1 MTQIIAL
8 SDKQLSAIEKL
19 NKFKV
24 GALFMEPGTG
34 KTLATYE
41 LIKSVSEIKNVVWL
55 TPCQTKENLKNEIEK
70 CGGLDSLTI
79 IGIETISSSDA
90 TYLNLMSIINEFTFL
105 IVDES
110 LKIKNWSAKRT
121 KRIIELGKR
130 CQYKLILNGT
140 PATKTLLD
148 LWAQLEFLSPKILKM
163 DLAEFENTFCE
174 YVKITKSFGRI
185 KKETKHIKEYHNI
198 DYLYSL
204 IGHYVYN
211 CDLDLLV
218 QKQFNVIN
226 YTVDPEMLS
235 EYNRLKSEYLSYEKL
250 AFLNNNIFLEM
261 SQKMQHSYCVTS
273 DKFLKLDDIFKKHNQ
288 ESVIV
293 FCKYISSKTALE
305 FRYPNT
311 TILTYGKHSFGLNL
325 QDKNITIY
333 FDKTFDYAQRIQSG
347 YRTYRIGQNKDCVFY
362 DLTGN
367 VGLESVIDKSINKKM
382 SMSEYFKSKS
392 INEIIKEL

>member
-1 MTQIIAL
+1 MPQTIAL

-34 KTLATYE
+34 KTLAAYE
-41 LIKSVSEIKNVVWL
+41 LIKSVQCISNIVWL
-55 TPCQTKENLKNEIEK
+55 TPFQTKENLKKEIDK
-70 CGGLDSLTI
+70 CGGFENLTI
-79 IGIETISSSDA
+79 IGVETLSSSDA
-90 TYLNLMSIINEFTFL
+90 KYIELIAIINENTFL

-110 LKIKNWSAKRT
+110 LKIKNWTAKRT

-148 LWAQLEFLSPKILKM
+148 LWAQMEFLSPNILKM

-174 YVKITKSFGRI
+174 YVKITKSFGRQ

-198 DYLYSL
+198 YYLWSL
-204 IGHYVYN
+204 IGHYIYN

-226 YTVDPEMLS
+226 YSIDSEMLA
-235 EYNRLKSEYLSYEKL
+235 EYNQLKSDYLSYEKL
-250 AFLNNNIFLEM
+250 AWLNNNIFLEM
-261 SQKMQHSYCVTS
+261 SQKMQHTYCTTP
-273 DKFLKLDDIFKKHNQ
+273 DKFLKLDDIFKNHNQ

-293 FCKYISSKTALE
+293 FCKYISSKIALE
-305 FRYPNT
+305 FRYPKAM
-311 TILTYGKHSFGLNL
+311 ILTYGKHSFGLNL
-325 QDKNITIY
+325 QDKNVTVY

-347 YRTYRIGQNKDCVFY
+347 YRTYRMGQNKNCIYY

>member
-34 KTLATYE
+34 KTLATCE
-41 LIKSVSEIKNVVWL
+41 LIKSVSVIKNVVWL
-55 TPCQTKENLKNEIEK
+55 TPFQTKENLKNEIYK
-70 CGGLDSLTI
+70 CGGLTNLSI
-79 IGIETISSSDA
+79 IGIETLSSSDA

-110 LKIKNWSAKRT
+110 LKIKNWKAKRT

-174 YVKITKSFGRI
+174 YVKITKSFGRV

-198 DYLYSL
+198 DYLYNL

-226 YTVDPEMLS
+226 YTVDPEILS